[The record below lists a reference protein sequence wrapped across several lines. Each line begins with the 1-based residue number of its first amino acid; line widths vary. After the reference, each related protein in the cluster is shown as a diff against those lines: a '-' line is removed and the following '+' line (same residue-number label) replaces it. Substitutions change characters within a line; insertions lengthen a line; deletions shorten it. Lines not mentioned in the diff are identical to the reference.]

1 MVEDL
6 LFGHEKGAFTG
17 AVQRFEGF
25 FEQADGGTLFLDEV
39 GEMPLSVQ
47 AKLLRVLQER
57 EFTPLGSTRA
67 QTTRFR
73 LLAATNRDLKAE
85 VQAGR
90 FREDLFYRL
99 NIFPLQIRPLR
110 ERPGDIVPLARAL
123 IRRHSYI
130 AGERQLDAGAIAAL
144 HRHGWPGNVRELEN
158 VIQRALVVAD
168 GTHLT
173 AADLE
178 LDGSGTYDDATATM
192 AFPSADIRDDEST
205 LVAPT
210 SEPSLADRRAMQEA
224 ELILATLRSTPTK
237 TVAAA
242 KLGISERTLRYK
254 MARLREH
261 GIMAAGA

>member
-1 MVEDL
+1 
-6 LFGHEKGAFTG
+6 
-17 AVQRFEGF
+17 
-25 FEQADGGTLFLDEV
+25 
-39 GEMPLSVQ
+39 
-47 AKLLRVLQER
+47 
-57 EFTPLGSTRA
+57 
-67 QTTRFR
+67 
-73 LLAATNRDLKAE
+73 
-85 VQAGR
+85 
-90 FREDLFYRL
+90 
-99 NIFPLQIRPLR
+99 
-110 ERPGDIVPLARAL
+110 
-123 IRRHSYI
+123 
-130 AGERQLDAGAIAAL
+130 
-144 HRHGWPGNVRELEN
+144 
-158 VIQRALVVAD
+158 VAD